1 MADIIPSRVL
11 IVFVISRLIDGLKNN
26 NVHYEFHRSEHGMG
40 PDGNM
45 GSGAPQ
51 PNPMMP
57 ANADTGMYSPNRFP
71 PQQPRSVHID
81 NFKVSVIEKQIA
93 RVTFDS

>member
-1 MADIIPSRVL
+1 
-11 IVFVISRLIDGLKNN
+11 
-26 NVHYEFHRSEHGMG
+26 MG
-40 PDGNM
+40 PEGNM

-71 PQQPRSVHID
+71 PQQPRSVL
-81 NFKVSVIEKQIA
+81 IEYKNSCYLCICVGLVDLCCTQYCFA
-93 RVTFDS
+93 RTVLPYSFHM

>member
-1 MADIIPSRVL
+1 MQL
-11 IVFVISRLIDGLKNN
+11 TLVILPLL
-26 NVHYEFHRSEHGMG
+26 RSEPGLG
-40 PDGNM
+40 PEGSM

-71 PQQPRSVHID
+71 PQQPRSVPTTLDWQSVFKTILVTD
-81 NFKVSVIEKQIA
+81 NLRLEKSLNVA
-93 RVTFDS
+93 EMMAA